1 MLLIAIYAL
10 FHIKT
15 LLQTIL
21 GFSIRGIIG
30 FLFHFVSAAFPFAL
44 LALLWLDRGGKLQ
57 KKNLITILLWAEAV
71 TSIYLAIRHVRTLF
85 IFPGELNLY
94 AFLRGPVFMPA
105 LEAILFALLFLMLAI
120 AATQKK
126 ARPVPFMVLAGVIIF
141 YLLFFGILKQLTGSG
156 SLFLALIDTLFLI
169 GLYNLPKL
177 LTDPTS
183 VEITPQRSKNLRAIV
198 ILTLVIALIS
208 GIAVGGGGGGG
219 GSRDS
224 NTCKSCHRSWEA
236 GDSGGNFMNIA
247 RTGMCKNCYGNY
259 NSLKG
264 FIGK

>member
-21 GFSIRGIIG
+21 GFSIR
-30 FLFHFVSAAFPFAL
+30 
-44 LALLWLDRGGKLQ
+44 
-57 KKNLITILLWAEAV
+57 
-71 TSIYLAIRHVRTLF
+71 
-85 IFPGELNLY
+85 
-94 AFLRGPVFMPA
+94 
-105 LEAILFALLFLMLAI
+105 
-120 AATQKK
+120 
-126 ARPVPFMVLAGVIIF
+126 
-141 YLLFFGILKQLTGSG
+141 
-156 SLFLALIDTLFLI
+156 
-169 GLYNLPKL
+169 
-177 LTDPTS
+177 
-183 VEITPQRSKNLRAIV
+183 
-198 ILTLVIALIS
+198 
-208 GIAVGGGGGGG
+208 